1 MLTMATPLKERA
13 EWVNSIL
20 TSMWPHLGEYVDS
33 MLKKEVEPQVRQ
45 VLDAKGL
52 GGFKFNKIYF
62 GKIAPK
68 ITAIEVKHDPN
79 SKQSE
84 IMQKDVESI
93 PRCTILPGMTK
104 S

>member
-1 MLTMATPLKERA
+1 MIATLKKERA
-13 EWVNSIL
+13 EWGNSIL
-20 TSMWPHLGEYVDS
+20 TSMWPHLGEYIDS
-33 MLKKEVEPQVRQ
+33 VLQKDVEPRVRQ
-45 VLDAKGL
+45 VLSAKGF

-68 ITAIEVKHDPN
+68 ITAIKVKHDLN

-84 IMQKDVESI
+84 MVKDIKPI
-93 PRCTILPGMTK
+93 PRCTIPPGQMK